1 MKKRI
6 GILGGISPASTLEY
20 YRSLIY
26 LYHERMHDLDY
37 PEIIIYSLDFGRF
50 TRLENEGRKKELAA
64 YISDGIGK
72 LASAGADFAI
82 MAANSAHAAYDEI
95 SAQSRIPML
104 SIVDAAAQ
112 EASRLGLK
120 KVLLTGIKYTMK
132 SDFYHKGMNARSIE
146 VTVPNLA
153 DQEEINRI
161 IFEELALEKFLPQS
175 RRWFIGMASRYEA
188 DGVVLGCTELPL
200 LVGGDVL
207 GKPLLD
213 TLHLHVKAA
222 LDYSLS

>member
-26 LYHERMHDLDY
+26 LYHERMHDSDY

-50 TRLENEGRKKELAA
+50 TRMENEGRRKELAS
-64 YISDGIGK
+64 YVSNGIGR
-72 LASAGADFAI
+72 LAAAGADFAI
-82 MAANSAHAAYDEI
+82 MAANSAHDVFDEVSS
-95 SAQSRIPML
+95 SAKIPML
-104 SIVDAAAQ
+104 SIVDAAAE

-132 SDFYHKGMNARSIE
+132 ADFYKKGLGKRSID
-146 VTVPNLA
+146 VIVPNLA

-222 LDYSLS
+222 LDYCLS